1 LLPAQFLSDF
11 PKLGD
16 NNFIATDVPW
26 SEEYLRDSI
35 DRWKYSLGVQFEG
48 GFANLAEELFPTTQ
62 QTGLLLLGSP
72 RGNFMAQIRKVNAQ
86 ATDNR

>member
-1 LLPAQFLSDF
+1 
-11 PKLGD
+11 
-16 NNFIATDVPW
+16 
-26 SEEYLRDSI
+26 
-35 DRWKYSLGVQFEG
+35 VQFEG